1 MGLLLYGGELLRT
14 WKQLAE
20 EIIFK
25 YEFRVLAP
33 IYAILFSPVAKI
45 KHGQCKSYHSYPIY
59 INCSKLA

>member
-45 KHGQCKSYHSYPIY
+45 KHGQCKS
-59 INCSKLA
+59 